1 MAGTAHS
8 NDDGDEMISGIN
20 VTPLVDITLVLLII
34 FMVAAT
40 AIVDEVRKSIQVNLP
55 KAANAGQVVGKTFM
69 VIVKADGTTILD
81 GASVTDAEL
90 LAKVREERAADPELR
105 AVISADGEAHHR
117 EVIHVI
123 DVLKG
128 EGISKF
134 ALNVEQVETPVTAPE
149 APPAVPAP

>member
-1 MAGTAHS
+1 MAATAQS

-40 AIVDEVRKSIQVNLP
+40 AIVDEVRRSIQVNLP

-81 GASVTDAEL
+81 GASVTDAQL
-90 LAKVREERAADPELR
+90 LDKVREQKAIDPEMR
-105 AVISADGEAHHR
+105 AVISADGDARHR

-134 ALNVEQVETPVTAPE
+134 ALNVEQTETPVTTPAPE
-149 APPAVPAP
+149 PSAPGP

>member
-1 MAGTAHS
+1 MAATAQS

-40 AIVDEVRKSIQVNLP
+40 AIVDEVRRSIQVNLP

-81 GASVTDAEL
+81 GNSVTDAQML
-90 LAKVREERAADPELR
+90 DKVREQKAIDPELR
-105 AVISADGEAHHR
+105 AVISADGDARHR

-134 ALNVEQVETPVTAPE
+134 ALNVEQTETPVTPPAPPPSAPE
-149 APPAVPAP
+149 P

>member
-1 MAGTAHS
+1 
-8 NDDGDEMISGIN
+8 
-20 VTPLVDITLVLLII
+20 VLLII

-81 GASVTDAEL
+81 GAPVSDAQL
-90 LAKVREERAADPELR
+90 VAKVREERAADPDLR
-105 AVISADGEAHHR
+105 AVISADGEARHR

-128 EGISKF
+128 EGLSKF
-134 ALNVEQVETPVTAPE
+134 ALNVEQIETPVAAPDSAPDSAPAAAPATAP
-149 APPAVPAP
+149 APSP

>member
-1 MAGTAHS
+1 M
-8 NDDGDEMISGIN
+8 
-20 VTPLVDITLVLLII
+20 VDIMLVLLII

-40 AIVDEVRKSIQVNLP
+40 AIVDEVRRSIQVNLP

-81 GASVTDAEL
+81 GAGVTDAEL
-90 LAKVREERAADPELR
+90 LAKVREEKAADPELR

-134 ALNVEQVETPVTAPE
+134 ALNVEQTETPVTTPADS
-149 APPAVPAP
+149 PPAPSP